1 MATITGP
8 RPVHKATVTSV
19 TPVEKAITE
28 PQMDMAQFGMTS
40 DDFIR
45 HMQKAQR
52 MEAAIGNAERPSN
65 LWYRM
70 TGQASYWYMYALMDW
85 YKSEVSVFS
94 TIIHRSASELFRYGL
109 DLKPRFVRK
118 CEECGYEAK
127 TDIDECPQCHSL
139 HMRRPDASQKEYF
152 RRPNGKSFLEEA
164 NDNGQTLTDVL
175 KSYAMLQYQDNQAY
189 TVAIM
194 GDIYNSV
201 TGRLERA
208 YPLEFISVDPKFVKY
223 LYDDTGKPGTKYAFT
238 RDNRNFLINLE
249 EDEETVK
256 TVDEKGLE
264 LYPAYWQVGNNY
276 GGTGK
281 YWLYGPEEVYQDHW
295 FAPTMIYGVPHG
307 YDIEDDLLAY
317 NYMEKHNLKKWKFGY
332 VRKMVILPGFSD
344 EDVEDITKG
353 IQDVLAT
360 NDNSIPI
367 VCTPPQMPGVAE
379 MQAQVLEL
387 GTDSA
392 QDFMVSKDDIRDRLC
407 AHWGVPNMF
416 VGDVEASGGMN
427 NESQQ
432 ITVYDRYLMEKY
444 EFIDRQ
450 CDWIMSMFPA
460 VTDWV
465 LRVERPAKA
474 LKDAKRFMDEL
485 QKAQALKQLGFD
497 IKIVDGEIVSSEEPI
512 DQVQRRQQEQMQQ
525 AMMEQQQM
533 MGGAPMDGGLL
544 PGDGS
549 GPPEQG
555 TARREDGEIGGSK
568 DEVDLSKRES
578 DESMEV

>member
-1 MATITGP
+1 MVTITGP
-8 RPVHKATVTSV
+8 KPHLNRTLPTVAKAS
-19 TPVEKAITE
+19 PINE
-28 PQMDMAQFGMTS
+28 PPMDMSQFGMTS
-40 DDFIR
+40 DDFIK
-45 HMQKAQR
+45 HMEKAQR
-52 MEAAIGNAERPSN
+52 MEAAIGNGERPSN

-94 TIIHRSASELFRYGL
+94 TLIHRSGSELFRYGL
-109 DLKPRFVRK
+109 SLKPRFVRK
-118 CEECGYEAK
+118 CEECGYEAQEEL
-127 TDIDECPQCHSL
+127 DECPYCRSL
-139 HMRRPDASQKEYF
+139 HMRRPDPTQKDYF

-164 NDNGQTLTDVL
+164 NDNGQTLVDVL
-175 KSYAMLQYQDNQAY
+175 KGYAMLQYQDNQAY
-189 TVAIM
+189 TLAIM
-194 GDIYNSV
+194 GDIYDPV

-223 LYDDTGKPGTKYAFT
+223 LYDDTGKPGTRYAFA
-238 RDNRNFLINLE
+238 RDNRNMLIDLE
-249 EDEETVK
+249 LDEESVRLFN
-256 TVDEKGLE
+256 DEGLE
-264 LYPAYWQVGNNY
+264 LYPAHWQVGSNY
-276 GGTGK
+276 GATGK

-295 FAPTMIYGVPHG
+295 FAPTLIYGVPHG

-317 NYMEKHNLKKWKFGY
+317 HYMEKHNLKKWKFGY

-392 QDFMVSKDDIRDRLC
+392 QDFMISKDDIRDRVC

-444 EFIDRQ
+444 DFIDRQ
-450 CDWIMSMFPA
+450 CDWIMGFFRSRI
-460 VTDWV
+460 TDWD

-474 LKDAKRFMDEL
+474 LKEGKAFMEEL
-485 QKAQALKQLGFD
+485 QKAQVLKQMGFD
-497 IKIVDGEIVSSEEPI
+497 IWIKEGKVVHSNEPVDQI
-512 DQVQRRQQEQMQQ
+512 QRREQEQQ
-525 AMMEQQQM
+525 MMMQQQM
-533 MGGAPMDGGLL
+533 AMMNGVMDGGMI
-544 PGDGS
+544 PGDGA
-549 GPPEQG
+549 GPPEKG
-555 TARREDGEIGGSK
+555 TARREDPEIGDAK
-568 DEVDLSKRES
+568 DEIDLSKRDA
-578 DESMEV
+578 DEAMEV